1 MQVPVSQ
8 GNDRPDLDDL
18 TAEAIDD
25 LPFGVIQLDRA
36 GRITVYNR
44 AEALLSGRDPQRVI
58 GRDFFRDV
66 APCTNLPA
74 FRGRFIDGL
83 RDGALETE
91 FGFVFGFDEPARVRV
106 RMFAAREPERYWLV
120 IHQVGTLAPSRHRS
134 AAIAQE
140 AVERRVRAEPVDPTL
155 CEREPIHLPGSV
167 QPHAAMLTLD
177 PETFTVV
184 ACSDNLSDLL
194 GFGAD
199 VALGRALATVLPD
212 VAKDLLQVGADGRLD
227 RPEQPWRGTARLG
240 SEQRPFAVTAHIHAG
255 RLNVE
260 FEMIPSR
267 AEDFGAATAYD
278 AQAAIGRLRASVSL
292 IEAARV
298 CAEDIRR
305 MTGFQR
311 VLVYRFDEDWNGEA
325 VGESRDDEYP
335 SLLGLR
341 FPASDIPAQARAL
354 YTRAPARF
362 VIDRDSVPA
371 ALLGEPA
378 AGNQQV
384 DMTFTQSRALS
395 PVHLE
400 YQRNLGVNG
409 SMSAS
414 IIVDGALWGLVI
426 GHHRRPHYVTPETRA
441 LAQIVTDAFALRVQE
456 LATTLA
462 WAAQQETLSHS
473 NELLRSLAGADD
485 FVAALVE
492 DQGGRALT
500 ELFQASGAAVISGE
514 RIVSVGTT
522 PNPPAIRQLIEW
534 VRWTL
539 PSDRRTLA
547 TADLD
552 ALWPEAA
559 EHGGVAAGLLATFV
573 DAERRNLLLWFRP
586 EEISEVAWGGDP
598 NKPVLAD
605 SETRTVL
612 PRRSFERWVEER
624 RGHAQPWEPWQID
637 AAETFATAVE
647 RVVIRQG
654 RKIAELSAKQEELSA
669 ALVQKDLLAAE
680 VDHRVKNSLQI
691 VAGVLQMQARRAE
704 DDGARA
710 ALEETHARVMSVARV
725 HDSLQGTDD
734 AEAIDLGSSLRQ
746 LCDDLAIG
754 VGGRGISIELDA
766 EREVMVPSRIAV
778 ALALITTE
786 LVINALKYAY
796 ADADGVIKV
805 ALRRAEPE
813 GLRLVVCDEGRGL
826 PPDWQTRPR
835 SAAGGLGMRV
845 VAALLQQIGSRL
857 DVESSPGHGACFTV
871 AV

>member
-1 MQVPVSQ
+1 MSVSVPQ
-8 GNDRPDLDDL
+8 GHDRPELDDL
-18 TAEAIDD
+18 SPDEIDR
-25 LPFGVIQLDRA
+25 LPFGVIQVDA
-36 GRITVYNR
+36 GGRITLYNQ
-44 AEALLSGRDPQRVI
+44 AEARLSGRDPARVI
-58 GRDFFRDV
+58 GRDFFREV
-66 APCTNLPA
+66 APCTHVPA
-74 FRGRFIDGL
+74 FHGRFLDGV
-83 RDGALETE
+83 RDGALDTG

-106 RMFAAREPERYWLV
+106 RMFPARASGRYWLV
-120 IHQVGTLAPSRHRS
+120 IHPLGTLAPSRHRVAS
-134 AAIAQE
+134 IAQE
-140 AVERRVRAEPVDPTL
+140 AVERRVRAEPVDPSL

-167 QPHAAMLTLD
+167 QPHAAMVTLD
-177 PETFTVV
+177 PDTFEVV
-184 ACSDNLSDLL
+184 ASSDNLGDMV
-194 GFGAD
+194 GIDAD
-199 VALGRALATVLPD
+199 AALGRSLA
-212 VAKDLLQVGADGRLD
+212 DLLPKIASDLQSARERGRLD
-227 RPEQPWRGTARLG
+227 RPDQPWRGTARLG
-240 SEQRPFAVTAHIHAG
+240 AELRQFALTAHLHDD
-255 RLNVE
+255 RLILE
-260 FEMIPSR
+260 LEMIPSR
-267 AEDFGAATAYD
+267 PEDFAAATAHD
-278 AQAAIGRLRASVSL
+278 AQAAIANLRASDTLVR
-292 IEAARV
+292 AADS
-298 CAEDIRR
+298 CAADIRH

-311 VLVYRFDEDWNGEA
+311 VLVYRFDEEWNGEA
-325 VGESRDDEYP
+325 IGESRDDHYP

-362 VIDRDSVPA
+362 VIDRDAVPA

-378 AGNQQV
+378 AGNQQI
-384 DMTFTQSRALS
+384 DMTFAQSRALS

-409 SMSAS
+409 SMSVS
-414 IIVDGALWGLVI
+414 IIVDGVLWGLVI
-426 GHHRRPHYVTPETRA
+426 GHHRQPHYVTPETRA
-441 LAQIVTDAFALRVQE
+441 LAGVVTDAFALRVQE

-462 WAAQQETLSHS
+462 WAQQQETLSHS
-473 NELLRSLAGADD
+473 NALLRSLAGADD

-500 ELFQASGAAVISGE
+500 ELFQAGGAAV
-514 RIVSVGTT
+514 VSMDRVVAVGTT
-522 PNPPAIRQLIEW
+522 PDTAAIAQLVDWI
-534 VRWTL
+534 RWTL

-547 TADLD
+547 TADLS
-552 ALWPEAA
+552 ALWPEAV
-559 EHGGVAAGLLATFV
+559 EQGGVAAGLLATFV
-573 DAERRNLLLWFRP
+573 DAERRNLLLWFR
-586 EEISEVAWGGDP
+586 SEVISQVVWGGDP

-654 RKIAELSAKQEELSA
+654 RKIAELSAKQQELSA
-669 ALVQKDLLAAE
+669 ALAQKGVLAAE

-691 VAGVLQMQARRAE
+691 VAGVLQMQARRTE
-704 DDGARA
+704 NEGARA

-754 VGGRGISIELDA
+754 VGGRGVSITLDA
-766 EREVMVPSRIAV
+766 DSRVMVPSRIAV

-796 ADADGVIKV
+796 AETDGVITV
-805 ALRRAEPE
+805 LLRRGEPE
-813 GLRLVVCDEGRGL
+813 GLKLQVCDEGRGL
-826 PPDWQTRPR
+826 PADWETRPR
-835 SAAGGLGMRV
+835 SVGGGLGMRV
-845 VAALLQQIGSRL
+845 VQALLQQIGSRL
-857 DVESSPGHGACFTV
+857 DVESAPGQGACFTV